1 VFDLVFIDPPYEV
14 PNSEIEKNLEALM
27 SSVSTGALVL
37 VERSSR
43 EEPFATNGYELMET
57 KNFGDTSLY
66 WLKRS

>member
-1 VFDLVFIDPPYEV
+1 
-14 PNSEIEKNLEALM
+14 M

-43 EEPFATNGYELMET
+43 EEKFATNGYELMET